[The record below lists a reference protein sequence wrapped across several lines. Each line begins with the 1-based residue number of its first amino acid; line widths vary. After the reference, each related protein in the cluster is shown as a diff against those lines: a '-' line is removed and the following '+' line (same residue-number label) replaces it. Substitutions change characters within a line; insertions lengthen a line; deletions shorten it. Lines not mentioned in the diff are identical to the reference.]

1 VSLPS
6 SRCVLRAWNT
16 YPAELLG
23 GLRRQLHDAP
33 DARDVLQDTF
43 ARAQREGRTCNHLL
57 QHAEA
62 GASAFPG
69 TAADRR
75 PRDHALDPASL
86 INP

>member
-1 VSLPS
+1 VSLQS

-43 ARAQREGRTCNHLL
+43 ARAQREGRTFNHLL

-75 PRDHALDPASL
+75 PRDHPLDPASP